1 MRFVLAVLVW
11 LAAAVG
17 VCSAE
22 SLEQLNARGDA
33 LGRAG
38 KFGEALPLIRQAA
51 EGGFAQAQFAL
62 GTMYA
67 FGDGVAQS
75 KTEARLW
82 YEKAAAQGHP
92 MALYNLGL
100 YYDKGIG
107 VAQDRVRALGYYK
120 RGADAG
126 DGKAAYN
133 AGQMLVTGDGVTAD
147 VVEGVRL
154 MERSAALNISQAQI
168 SLGYIYQTGLGVPR
182 NAKRAL
188 DYYARAEAKGFKVAA
203 ERGLSLASIVL
214 EEGLALERDRQG
226 REALRMLDLA
236 CRYGQFYA
244 CYNAGRMRLKGE
256 VVAKDLNG
264 AAASFRAACKW
275 DNAPGCTGLG
285 NAIVQG
291 ATGTADDLARTV
303 KLATTLCDQ
312 GNVRGCHNLAIMKV
326 QPRYKIYDQTGA
338 MKLLAQNCFNKGF
351 QPSCQPYMDMYNASL
366 PKSSGGGGSSGGMS
380 WLEQGLIDVLGVAA
394 GTMSAMGAAGQYSA
408 GSYAGY
414 SSYTPPSSAGASSG
428 GYSPQD
434 RADFNQFISS
444 VSAYGQHVQ
453 CRAGNPYC

>member
-1 MRFVLAVLVW
+1 MRFLLVGLVW
-11 LAAAVG
+11 LTAAVG
-17 VCSAE
+17 GCFAE
-22 SLEQLNARGDA
+22 DLAQLYARGEA

-38 KFGEALPLIRQAA
+38 KFTEAVPLIRQAA
-51 EGGFAQAQFAL
+51 ESGHAQAQFAL

-67 FGDGVAQS
+67 FGDGVPQS

-82 YEKAAAQGHP
+82 YEKAAAQSHP
-92 MALYNLGL
+92 TALYNLGL

-126 DGKAAYN
+126 DGQAAFN
-133 AGQMLVTGDGVTAD
+133 AGQLLVTGEGVT
-147 VVEGVRL
+147 VSVTEGVRL
-154 MERSAALNISQAQI
+154 MERSAALDIPQAQI

-182 NAKRAL
+182 NAQRAL
-188 DYYARAEAKGFKVAA
+188 DYYARAEAKGFTIAS
-203 ERGLSLASIVL
+203 ERGLFLASLVL
-214 EEGLALERDRQG
+214 EEGLALERDKRG

-256 VVAKDLNG
+256 IVAKDVNA
-264 AAASFRAACKW
+264 AAASFRSACKW

-291 ATGTADDLARTV
+291 ATATADDLARTV

-312 GNVRGCHNLAIMKV
+312 GNERGCHNLAIMKV
-326 QPRYKIYDQTGA
+326 QPRYKIYDQQGA

-366 PKSSGGGGSSGGMS
+366 PNSSGGGSPGGMS
-380 WLEQGLIDVLGVAA
+380 WFEQGLVDVLGVVA
-394 GTMSAMGAAGQYSA
+394 GTMSAIGSAGQYSS

-414 SSYTPPSSAGASSG
+414 SNYAPPSSTGVSSG

>member
-1 MRFVLAVLVW
+1 MRFVLVGLVW
-11 LAAAVG
+11 LVAAAG
-17 VCSAE
+17 ICSAE
-22 SLEQLNARGDA
+22 SLEQLYARGDA

-38 KFGEALPLIRQAA
+38 KFSDAAPLIRQAA
-51 EGGFAQAQFAL
+51 EGGYAQAQFAL
-62 GTMYA
+62 GSMYA
-67 FGDGVAQS
+67 FGDGVPQS

-82 YEKAAAQGHP
+82 YEKAAAQSHP
-92 MALYNLGL
+92 VALYNLGL

-126 DGKAAYN
+126 DGKAAFN
-133 AGQMLVTGDGVTAD
+133 AGQLLVTGDGVTPD
-147 VVEGVRL
+147 VAEGVRL
-154 MERSAALNISQAQI
+154 MERSAALDIPQAQI
-168 SLGYIYQTGLGVPR
+168 SLGYVYSTGLGVPR
-182 NAKRAL
+182 NAQRAL

-203 ERGLSLASIVL
+203 ERGLSLASLVL
-214 EEGLALERDRQG
+214 EEGLALERDRRG

-256 VVAKDLNG
+256 IVAKDLNA

-291 ATGTADDLARTV
+291 ATGTADDFAKTV

-326 QPRYKIYDQTGA
+326 QPRYKIYDQPGA

-380 WLEQGLIDVLGVAA
+380 WLEQGLLDVLGVVA
-394 GTMSAMGAAGQYSA
+394 GTMSAVGSAGQYSA

-414 SSYTPPSSAGASSG
+414 STTSSTGASSG